1 MISTYTGGNSTA
13 LHFCRLQAQG
23 LLVTLCYKNDAFI
36 NAGMASVTFIMQSLI
51 KHLCCYLL
59 GNPEKQSTFI
69 DLLINVYR
77 KKKLF
82 LTSQGKKR
90 KYGLRCPEP
99 RTPFL
104 WMTALHSHAS
114 PLPQSNFLPHLQTKV
129 LIVHIAQ
136 CFSICR
142 NVIIS
147 SSFHCHMKIK
157 YFNHPLL
164 HQKHFMVPS

>member
-1 MISTYTGGNSTA
+1 MISTYAGGNSTA

-77 KKKLF
+77 KKNVF
-82 LTSQGKKR
+82 DFSREEKKIW
-90 KYGLRCPEP
+90 PQVP
-99 RTPFL
+99 RAKDTVPVDDCSAF
-104 WMTALHSHAS
+104 SCKSSAS
-114 PLPQSNFLPHLQTKV
+114 EQFSSPPANKGANSTHCTVLQHLQKCNY
-129 LIVHIAQ
+129 LIK
-136 CFSICR
+136 FSLSHE
-142 NVIIS
+142 N
-147 SSFHCHMKIK
+147 KI
-157 YFNHPLL
+157 F
-164 HQKHFMVPS
+164 